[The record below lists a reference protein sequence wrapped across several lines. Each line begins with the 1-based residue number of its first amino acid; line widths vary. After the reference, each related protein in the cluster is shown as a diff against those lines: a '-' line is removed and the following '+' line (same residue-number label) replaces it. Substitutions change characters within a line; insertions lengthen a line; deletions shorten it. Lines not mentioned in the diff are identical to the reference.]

1 MSLLTE
7 QEITEIARE
16 AVRGSAT
23 RRDGSTSQRIARAI
37 ESAVI
42 EKIKAQ
48 GLLRPKMYWED
59 AECGYESYQ
68 DIEALLDAFGDYD
81 NIKVGATYSLNEAY
95 YFDAEFEVTKIPDD
109 TSDDYE
115 VKRISGTKVYKLP
128 EGD

>member
-7 QEITEIARE
+7 QEIEDLYF
-16 AVRGSAT
+16 
-23 RRDGSTSQRIARAI
+23 DGFSMSELYGFARAI
-37 ESAVI
+37 ETKVI

-59 AECGYESYQ
+59 AERGYESYQ
-68 DIEALLDAFGDYD
+68 DIEALLDAFVDYD

>member
-7 QEITEIARE
+7 QEIEDLYYTELDRRE
-16 AVRGSAT
+16 LSF
-23 RRDGSTSQRIARAI
+23 ARAI

-59 AECGYESYQ
+59 AECGYASYQ

>member
-7 QEITEIARE
+7 QEITEIVRE

-37 ESAVI
+37 ETAVI

-68 DIEALLDAFGDYD
+68 DIEALLDAFVDYD

>member
-7 QEITEIARE
+7 QEIRDIARSVKE
-16 AVRGSAT
+16 IGENS
-23 RRDGSTSQRIARAI
+23 DRALI
-37 ESAVI
+37 LAAQKAVI

-128 EGD
+128 EGE

>member
-7 QEITEIARE
+7 QEITEIVRE
-16 AVRGSAT
+16 AARGSAT

-37 ESAVI
+37 ESKVI

-68 DIEALLDAFGDYD
+68 DIEALLDAFVDYD

-128 EGD
+128 EGE

>member
-7 QEITEIARE
+7 QEIRDIARSVKE
-16 AVRGSAT
+16 IGENS
-23 RRDGSTSQRIARAI
+23 DRALI
-37 ESAVI
+37 LAAESAVI

-48 GLLRPKMYWED
+48 GLLRPQMYWED
-59 AECGYESYQ
+59 AERGYESYQ

-81 NIKVGATYSLNEAY
+81 DIKVGATYSLNEAY

-115 VKRISGTKVYKLP
+115 VKRISGTKVYRLP

>member
-7 QEITEIARE
+7 QEIEDLYYTELDRRE
-16 AVRGSAT
+16 LSF
-23 RRDGSTSQRIARAI
+23 ARAI
-37 ESAVI
+37 ETKVI

-59 AECGYESYQ
+59 AERGYESYQ
-68 DIEALLDAFGDYD
+68 DIEALLNAFGDYD

-128 EGD
+128 EGY

>member
-1 MSLLTE
+1 MLLTE
-7 QEITEIARE
+7 QEITEIVRE
-16 AVRGSAT
+16 AARDSAI
-23 RRDGSTSQRIARAI
+23 RRDGTTSFRIARAI
-37 ESAVI
+37 ETAVI
-42 EKIKAQ
+42 AKIKAQ
-48 GLLRPKMYWED
+48 GLLRPQMYWED

-68 DIEALLDAFGDYD
+68 DIEALLDAFVDYD

-115 VKRISGTKVYKLP
+115 VKRISGTKVYRLP

>member
-1 MSLLTE
+1 MTILTE
-7 QEITEIARE
+7 QEIRDIARSVKDIGE
-16 AVRGSAT
+16 NS
-23 RRDGSTSQRIARAI
+23 DRALI
-37 ESAVI
+37 LAAQKAAI

-59 AECGYESYQ
+59 SECGYESYQ

>member
-1 MSLLTE
+1 MIILSDKEIEDLYYTE
-7 QEITEIARE
+7 LDRRE
-16 AVRGSAT
+16 LSF
-23 RRDGSTSQRIARAI
+23 ARAI
-37 ESAVI
+37 ETKVI